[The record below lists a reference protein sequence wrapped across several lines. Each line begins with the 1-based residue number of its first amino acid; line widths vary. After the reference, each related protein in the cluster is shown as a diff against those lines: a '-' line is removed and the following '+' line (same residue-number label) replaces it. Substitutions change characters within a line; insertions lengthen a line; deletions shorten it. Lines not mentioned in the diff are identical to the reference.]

1 MENRKI
7 TKIQYKGD
15 KLLIQWE
22 QIRNGHTDRKS
33 LESKV
38 EPHPHFLDALRTLD
52 KPLCVEAELPQNED
66 EYKRHDIHSVILKY
80 DQDDAGNDIMSASII
95 SERFMQTSPEPMKI
109 ATPMKPEQ
117 STGHDVALDSKT
129 VERID
134 LLIQEAVAYLE
145 GKRLDLFAQNE
156 GEMEVAR

>member
-1 MENRKI
+1 MTHRKI

-38 EPHPHFLDALRTLD
+38 EPHPHFIDALRTLD
-52 KPLCVEAELPQNED
+52 RPLCVEAELPLSEE
-66 EYKRHDIHSVILKY
+66 EYKRHDVQTVLLKY
-80 DQDDAGNDIMSASII
+80 DKDDAGNDVMSASII
-95 SERFMQTSPEPMKI
+95 SERFMQNSPEPMKI
-109 ATPMKPEQ
+109 ATPLKPEQ
-117 STGHDVALDSKT
+117 SGFDITLDTKT

-156 GEMEVAR
+156 GEMEVAK